1 MPIKSYRPTTKS
13 MRGRTVVD
21 YSELTRSTPE
31 KSLCK
36 GKRST
41 GGRNNMGRITTRFR
55 GSGNKRTYRMVDF
68 RRNKD
73 NMTATVQQL
82 EYDPNRSAFIA
93 LIAYEDGEKS
103 YILAPVGMNISLRA
117 SNSGRGT

>member
-41 GGRNNMGRITTRFR
+41 GGRNNRGRITTRFR

-73 NMTATVQQL
+73 NITATVQQI
-82 EYDPNRSAFIA
+82 EYDLTVPP
-93 LIAYEDGEKS
+93 L
-103 YILAPVGMNISLRA
+103 LL
-117 SNSGRGT
+117 